1 MSVVTVGSKRT
12 ATDYSD
18 EEAVPSATEGRSLA
32 EVGEFLYSSNISS
45 SSGNSLILS
54 VDLSDADVEEHT
66 KNSQAFSE
74 SNETL
79 FIWHGTTEYTNIGV
93 GTKGSKTVSNIDNCM
108 TGDDR
113 AKDRNTQID
122 QGSNAACSY

>member
-1 MSVVTVGSKRT
+1 MSVVTVGRKRT

-18 EEAVPSATEGRSLA
+18 EEAVPSATEGSSLA
-32 EVGEFLYSSNISS
+32 EVGEFLCSSNISS

-74 SNETL
+74 RNETL
-79 FIWHGTTEYTNIGV
+79 FT
-93 GTKGSKTVSNIDNCM
+93 
-108 TGDDR
+108 
-113 AKDRNTQID
+113 
-122 QGSNAACSY
+122 